1 MASGLVRK
9 KWGVKA
15 ASKVKPYQVPRLA
28 VGDDA
33 TGAPWLILPAQG
45 WVRGPIA
52 EHSKNICSDGC
63 VPVGS
68 NSERFSCA
76 VNNRGVYYRGVYC
89 NLHGPGIVS
98 HLLKYLSS
106 VPHRT
111 RRGLVRCDVRMFNR

>member
-33 TGAPWLILPAQG
+33 TGARCSVAQG

-52 EHSKNICSDGC
+52 EHSKNIFSDGC

-76 VNNRGVYYRGVYC
+76 VNNRGVYYTVIPR
-89 NLHGPGIVS
+89 HGPG
-98 HLLKYLSS
+98 
-106 VPHRT
+106 
-111 RRGLVRCDVRMFNR
+111 MFHTC

>member
-52 EHSKNICSDGC
+52 EHSKNIFSDGC

-76 VNNRGVYYRGVYC
+76 VNNRARGVYYRGVYC
-89 NLHGPGIVS
+89 NLHGPG
-98 HLLKYLSS
+98 
-106 VPHRT
+106 
-111 RRGLVRCDVRMFNR
+111 M